1 MSSIL
6 KALKK
11 LDDDKAARHPD
22 ELKIDSEILRTDNP
36 PRISSAGLLA
46 AALLLLAGGSGVTY
60 MYMKRDKAPEQVS
73 VQKPVAPS
81 RQQQLPVTAPKDIKT
96 EQLPPAI
103 VIVPAQ
109 QQKTPKVEAPRQQKK
124 TTPTV
129 TAPVAAPIA
138 KQVTKPVLAKE
149 IKSPP
154 KTNTA
159 TNPLPQQ
166 PSPQAS
172 VKAVPALR
180 VNGIAFQDGNTA
192 DSVAI
197 INGVP
202 VSSGASIEGVKVDE
216 IHKNR
221 VKFSYNGEKFEIPL
235 GQSNR

>member
-22 ELKIDSEILRTDNP
+22 ELKIDAEILRVDDS
-36 PRISSAGLLA
+36 PRLSSAGLLA
-46 AALLLLAGGSGVTY
+46 VALLLLAGGSGATY
-60 MYMKRDKAPEQVS
+60 MYMKRDRAPEQVS
-73 VQKPVAPS
+73 TLKSAEPS
-81 RQQQLPVTAPKDIKT
+81 RPPQLPVTLPKDIKT
-96 EQLPPAI
+96 EQLPAAI

-109 QQKTPKVEAPRQQKK
+109 QQKSSKVEAPKQQKK
-124 TTPTV
+124 AAPVV
-129 TAPVAAPIA
+129 TAPAVTPNSKQANRTVVA
-138 KQVTKPVLAKE
+138 KDT
-149 IKSPP
+149 KSPP
-154 KTNTA
+154 KINTA
-159 TNPLPQQ
+159 TNPSPQS
-166 PSPQAS
+166 PPQAS
-172 VKAVPALR
+172 VKTVPALR
-180 VNGIAFQDGNTA
+180 VNGIAFQDGNAA

-202 VSSGASIEGVKVDE
+202 VSSGASIEGVKIDE